1 MPRHPFS
8 PSFLAASV
16 FCAATPAL
24 AALQPIAEAPLAG
37 ETEFRCQFNADNST
51 DCVSTYSFTIL
62 KPSGREMLSRIDR
75 SYAETDSLIVEKAE
89 LTQPG
94 GKPVPLDQSQI
105 DTRTAP
111 NPDQGFL
118 RERQTSLALPNLRVG
133 TRISYTLREHF
144 TAKPLSTQFHYILS
158 RPPMPVRDD
167 RFVAEFK
174 AERPIFVRSELMDAY
189 RIEQSADKKTLKVS
203 LKKPQYTNYINE
215 AGNAYLRHTPRLE
228 LGSSLDLQDN
238 FGPFAARY
246 NEILAAELPKG
257 AAAAVAAVKGKP
269 AREQVAGLMQ
279 YINDTYRY
287 LGDWRAS
294 ERGYVPFSLAEIER
308 NGYGDC
314 KDLAILLAAMLK
326 AAGIKAE
333 PTLVSRGDV
342 VWDLLVPG
350 MYAPNHAIVR
360 AEVDGKT
367 WWLDPTNPVFAPG
380 RIMPDIQQRWA
391 LVLGADGK
399 VRRDEI
405 PLEAPGDTLRVTRS
419 EHYTHDGEARVESR
433 VELSNAPLM
442 QLSVA
447 DRQRGR
453 TSTDQDLCRNFA
465 KEGSDCVL
473 ERDDSQFV
481 LPPSYTISARL
492 TDRRAL
498 DRLGGEYFY
507 NRQDLASQWD
517 AFAKYRSEGQLAEL
531 YLGEPQITSYDIS
544 LSGGK
549 TDEPAHSCEIRSPWF
564 DIDLQA
570 EPAKDGGYHYR
581 YREVQKTSWLNHDE
595 INSAEFGKLIEQ
607 SRGCVE
613 QLRLVVKLDKR
624 P

>member
-1 MPRHPFS
+1 
-8 PSFLAASV
+8 
-16 FCAATPAL
+16 
-24 AALQPIAEAPLAG
+24 
-37 ETEFRCQFNADNST
+37 
-51 DCVSTYSFTIL
+51 
-62 KPSGREMLSRIDR
+62 
-75 SYAETDSLIVEKAE
+75 
-89 LTQPG
+89 
-94 GKPVPLDQSQI
+94 
-105 DTRTAP
+105 
-111 NPDQGFL
+111 
-118 RERQTSLALPNLRVG
+118 
-133 TRISYTLREHF
+133 
-144 TAKPLSTQFHYILS
+144 
-158 RPPMPVRDD
+158 
-167 RFVAEFK
+167 
-174 AERPIFVRSELMDAY
+174 
-189 RIEQSADKKTLKVS
+189 
-203 LKKPQYTNYINE
+203 
-215 AGNAYLRHTPRLE
+215 
-228 LGSSLDLQDN
+228 
-238 FGPFAARY
+238 
-246 NEILAAELPKG
+246 
-257 AAAAVAAVKGKP
+257 
-269 AREQVAGLMQ
+269 MQ

-314 KDLAILLAAMLK
+314 KDLAILLGAMLK

>member
-1 MPRHPFS
+1 
-8 PSFLAASV
+8 
-16 FCAATPAL
+16 
-24 AALQPIAEAPLAG
+24 
-37 ETEFRCQFNADNST
+37 
-51 DCVSTYSFTIL
+51 
-62 KPSGREMLSRIDR
+62 
-75 SYAETDSLIVEKAE
+75 
-89 LTQPG
+89 
-94 GKPVPLDQSQI
+94 
-105 DTRTAP
+105 
-111 NPDQGFL
+111 
-118 RERQTSLALPNLRVG
+118 
-133 TRISYTLREHF
+133 
-144 TAKPLSTQFHYILS
+144 
-158 RPPMPVRDD
+158 
-167 RFVAEFK
+167 
-174 AERPIFVRSELMDAY
+174 
-189 RIEQSADKKTLKVS
+189 
-203 LKKPQYTNYINE
+203 
-215 AGNAYLRHTPRLE
+215 
-228 LGSSLDLQDN
+228 
-238 FGPFAARY
+238 
-246 NEILAAELPKG
+246 
-257 AAAAVAAVKGKP
+257 
-269 AREQVAGLMQ
+269 MQ

-517 AFAKYRSEGQLAEL
+517 AFAKYRSEGQLAEPVP
-531 YLGEPQITSYDIS
+531 GRTAD
-544 LSGGK
+544 
-549 TDEPAHSCEIRSPWF
+549 H
-564 DIDLQA
+564 
-570 EPAKDGGYHYR
+570 
-581 YREVQKTSWLNHDE
+581 V
-595 INSAEFGKLIEQ
+595 
-607 SRGCVE
+607 
-613 QLRLVVKLDKR
+613 LRHQPVRRQD
-624 P
+624 

>member
-1 MPRHPFS
+1 M
-8 PSFLAASV
+8 
-16 FCAATPAL
+16 
-24 AALQPIAEAPLAG
+24 
-37 ETEFRCQFNADNST
+37 
-51 DCVSTYSFTIL
+51 
-62 KPSGREMLSRIDR
+62 
-75 SYAETDSLIVEKAE
+75 
-89 LTQPG
+89 
-94 GKPVPLDQSQI
+94 
-105 DTRTAP
+105 
-111 NPDQGFL
+111 
-118 RERQTSLALPNLRVG
+118 
-133 TRISYTLREHF
+133 
-144 TAKPLSTQFHYILS
+144 
-158 RPPMPVRDD
+158 
-167 RFVAEFK
+167 
-174 AERPIFVRSELMDAY
+174 
-189 RIEQSADKKTLKVS
+189 
-203 LKKPQYTNYINE
+203 
-215 AGNAYLRHTPRLE
+215 
-228 LGSSLDLQDN
+228 
-238 FGPFAARY
+238 
-246 NEILAAELPKG
+246 
-257 AAAAVAAVKGKP
+257 
-269 AREQVAGLMQ
+269 
-279 YINDTYRY
+279 
-287 LGDWRAS
+287 
-294 ERGYVPFSLAEIER
+294 
-308 NGYGDC
+308 
-314 KDLAILLAAMLK
+314 
-326 AAGIKAE
+326 
-333 PTLVSRGDV
+333 
-342 VWDLLVPG
+342 
-350 MYAPNHAIVR
+350 
-360 AEVDGKT
+360 
-367 WWLDPTNPVFAPG
+367 
-380 RIMPDIQQRWA
+380 
-391 LVLGADGK
+391 
-399 VRRDEI
+399 RRDEI